1 MYCQNLSKGEMHA
14 WLAIDMSL
22 FTFGARMIF
31 VRYRSA
37 DVAQLAMKMF
47 PFLNL
52 KVATVNDGTKKQ
64 GIRKKG
70 ENAVMGESIVEK
82 KC

>member
-1 MYCQNLSKGEMHA
+1 MSCQNLSNGESYA
-14 WLAIDMSL
+14 WLAIYMSL
-22 FTFGARMIF
+22 FTFGSRMIF

-37 DVAQLAMKMF
+37 DVARLAMKMF

-52 KVATVNDGTKKQ
+52 KVATVNDGTIKQ

-70 ENAVMGESIVEK
+70 ENAVMGESMLEK
-82 KC
+82 KF